1 MPLIDPSSYV
11 PPALFSNGHIQ
22 TIFPALLRKVDGVF
36 YHRERIATPDED
48 FLDLDWSRKEA
59 RRLGVV
65 CHGLEGDST
74 RPYVMGMVRA
84 LNGAGWDALAWNY
97 RGCGGE
103 INRRLRF
110 YHSGETG
117 DLGTVIAHAVASGAY
132 EKVALIG
139 FSAGG
144 NIVLKY
150 LGEQGDS
157 LAMPVCGAAA
167 FSVPCDLGASA
178 RRLAD
183 PGNRFY
189 LRRFLKL
196 LHEKIRRKMELMP
209 GEIDDRDYDRIKT
222 FKEFD
227 DRYTARLFGFK
238 DAEDYWRRAS
248 CKPYL
253 ERIRVPALLVNALD
267 DPFLTPECRPVEQA
281 RRSPCFFLELPGSGG
296 HVGFVSFAQDGRYWS
311 ERRAVEFLDAT

>member
-1 MPLIDPSSYV
+1 
-11 PPALFSNGHIQ
+11 
-22 TIFPALLRKVDGVF
+22 
-36 YHRERIATPDED
+36 
-48 FLDLDWSRKEA
+48 
-59 RRLGVV
+59 
-65 CHGLEGDST
+65 
-74 RPYVMGMVRA
+74 MVRA
-84 LNGAGWDALAWNY
+84 LNGAGWDALAWNH
-97 RGCGGE
+97 RGCSGE

-117 DLGTVIAHAVASGAY
+117 DLGTVIAHAVAFGVY

-150 LGEQGDS
+150 LGEKGES

-209 GEIDDRDYDRIKT
+209 GEIDDHDYDRIKT

-281 RRSPCFFLELPGSGG
+281 RRSPFFFLELPRSGG
-296 HVGFVSFAQDGRYWS
+296 HVGFVSFARDGRYWS
-311 ERRAVEFLDAT
+311 ERRAVEFLDTM